1 MLGTIWWIVSWFLYL
16 PTEGGSI
23 TTLQLV
29 FRSATSTSEG
39 AGTRVTMSVEGKP
52 TGVLRFVPGSVLE
65 AAFREQVKESLTL
78 LKQCL
83 EGRA

>member
-1 MLGTIWWIVSWFLYL
+1 MVLKSTPDSTVSAANEILWTIEGT
-16 PTEGGSI
+16 
-23 TTLQLV
+23 
-29 FRSATSTSEG
+29 
-39 AGTRVTMSVEGKP
+39 GTRVTLSVEGKL